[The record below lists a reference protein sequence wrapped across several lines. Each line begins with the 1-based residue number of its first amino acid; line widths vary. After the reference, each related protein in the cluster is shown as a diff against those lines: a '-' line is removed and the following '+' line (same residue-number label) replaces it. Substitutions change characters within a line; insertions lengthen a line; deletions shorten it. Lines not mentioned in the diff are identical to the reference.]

1 MPTGVS
7 RAREDRPAVCAFCRT
22 RDRVLGML
30 ASASEPAGGDRRV
43 IASASEPAGGDRA
56 VVPAMAAGSSLPV
69 SNA

>member
-1 MPTGVS
+1 
-7 RAREDRPAVCAFCRT
+7 
-22 RDRVLGML
+22 
-30 ASASEPAGGDRRV
+30 V

>member
-1 MPTGVS
+1 
-7 RAREDRPAVCAFCRT
+7 
-22 RDRVLGML
+22 ML